1 MFNKYLTLAA
11 VVVCTANAVNGY
23 TYEVIDCMKPS
34 RVNEYQLNSICPKVE
49 VQQSMVEE
57 EMMLLQVESEQVTKG
72 YRCSVTSSTL
82 AVFTSVSEWKF
93 IIASSFKFT
102 LLRQPE
108 AAGCCPDH

>member
-23 TYEVIDCMKPS
+23 MYEVIDCMKPS

-57 EMMLLQVESEQVTKG
+57 EILFKKGIMGTMFLGLIANRKMFLLHK
-72 YRCSVTSSTL
+72 
-82 AVFTSVSEWKF
+82 VFLGPFFSR
-93 IIASSFKFT
+93 
-102 LLRQPE
+102 LRPVR
-108 AAGCCPDH
+108 